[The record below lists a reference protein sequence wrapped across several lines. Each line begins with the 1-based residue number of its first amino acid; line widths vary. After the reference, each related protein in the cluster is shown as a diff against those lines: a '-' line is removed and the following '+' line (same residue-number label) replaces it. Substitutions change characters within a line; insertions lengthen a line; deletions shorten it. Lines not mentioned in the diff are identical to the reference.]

1 VTKQDRPTAL
11 ELIAATREFLE
22 TEVMP
27 ALDPRRS
34 FHARVAANV
43 LAIVGRELAGE
54 EDGLVTE
61 WRGLAALLGV
71 SGEQPAGTAALRDS
85 VRAMT
90 TSPTASSWR
99 RRRRTL
105 ARRSAPTFAPSYRE
119 AAVANR
125 YVEPARGERRLARR
139 AAAESLR
146 GGLEPAR
153 VVTSSSAR
161 RRGPIARCSRVVR
174 STRRS

>member
-1 VTKQDRPTAL
+1 MQDRPTAL

-90 TSPTASSWR
+90 TDLADRIR
-99 RRRRTL
+99 RGD
-105 ARRSAPTFAPSYRE
+105 ADDGPFA
-119 AAVANR
+119 AAVRAHVRAVVTEQLRVANPR
-125 YVEPARGERRLARR
+125 YVEPARG
-139 AAAESLR
+139 
-146 GGLEPAR
+146 
-153 VVTSSSAR
+153 
-161 RRGPIARCSRVVR
+161 
-174 STRRS
+174 